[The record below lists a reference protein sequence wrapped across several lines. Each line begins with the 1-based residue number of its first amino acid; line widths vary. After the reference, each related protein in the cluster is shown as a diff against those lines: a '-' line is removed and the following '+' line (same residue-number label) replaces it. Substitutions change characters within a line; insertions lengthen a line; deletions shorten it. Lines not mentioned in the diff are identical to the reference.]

1 MKKRKLEIAVISDV
15 HLGTHGC
22 YADELLTY
30 LSSIDPNM
38 LILNGGVMDM
48 KRFKTDSFPL
58 SHLNVVKKIA
68 SMVSKGTK
76 VFYITGGSLDDM
88 SNSATIKA
96 FEGIKFCEKLILNLN
111 GKKTWFFHGDIL
123 DTPLPHMRWIAKL
136 GSPGYKML
144 YAINKVAHWVFKNWK
159 KEEYPFFEKGK
170 KKKGAGFK
178 YILDFERT
186 VTALA
191 IENYVDCVV
200 CGHTYQPKKQYV
212 ETSKGRTLYLNSG
225 DWMENM
231 TALEYSFNRWK
242 LYRYKN
248 DKLSSFFAD
257 EALKDMD
264 MSQLIASEGQKA
276 S

>member
-1 MKKRKLEIAVISDV
+1 MKKRKLEIAVISDIY
-15 HLGTHGC
+15 LGTHGC
-22 YADELLTY
+22 YADELLSY

-38 LILNGGVMDM
+38 LILNGGILDV
-48 KRFKTDSFPL
+48 KHFKTNSFPL
-58 SHLNVVKKIA
+58 SHQNVVKKIA

-76 VFYITGGSLDDM
+76 VFYITGSQDDI
-88 SNSATIKA
+88 SSSSTIMA

-144 YAINKVAHWVFKNWK
+144 FAINKVVRWIFKNRK
-159 KEEYPFFEKGK
+159 KEEYPFFEKK
-170 KKKGAGFK
+170 KKNNAAGLR
-178 YILDFERT
+178 YSLGFERM
-186 VTALA
+186 VAALA
-191 IENYVDCVV
+191 IDDYMDCVV
-200 CGHTYQPKKQYV
+200 CGHTCQPKKQYV
-212 ETSKGRTLYLNSG
+212 ETSKGSTLYLNSG
-225 DWMENM
+225 DWLENM

-248 DKLSSFFAD
+248 DKLSPFFTD

-264 MSQLIASEGQKA
+264 IGQLIASIDQKA